1 MITGEITRDV
11 QLDADSPFSEFYLV
25 AVFHSSAPY
34 IGKYVDDF
42 HAAIE
47 PRRLR
52 ASEKVF
58 MHIGIWII
66 VRNCKLK
73 RSTKRMRIEL
83 IKVSMT

>member
-52 ASEKVF
+52 AS
-58 MHIGIWII
+58 
-66 VRNCKLK
+66 
-73 RSTKRMRIEL
+73 
-83 IKVSMT
+83 